1 MTTSGMPTHI
11 NVATPGRS
19 RWAPASTQNHHP
31 HQPTHLARTKVSQ
44 NPHKNPA
51 PIDKTNHIRTQYPGS
66 CDVWRVL
73 LFLPPPAA
81 CVSKYQRTG
90 RRARSVP
97 RKLGVQPTAG
107 THTHTHNTQ
116 HPFSL
121 NGLKLSTLFPS
132 FNSTAGIGTL
142 ERLGFGPH
150 LDTTSVWAS
159 TTSPPCKNPLQDP
172 PARVAM
178 LSGVHW

>member
-1 MTTSGMPTHI
+1 MECQHTSTWPLQEDHAGRPRPLKIITHT
-11 NVATPGRS
+11 NQHTL
-19 RWAPASTQNHHP
+19 
-31 HQPTHLARTKVSQ
+31 LAQKSQRTRTR
-44 NPHKNPA
+44 NPA

-107 THTHTHNTQ
+107 THTHTTLNTL
-116 HPFSL
+116 SL
-121 NGLKLSTLFPS
+121 NRLKLSTLFPS
-132 FNSTAGIGTL
+132 FNSPAGIGTL
-142 ERLGFGPH
+142 EQLGFGPH
-150 LDTTSVWAS
+150 LDTTSVCAS
-159 TTSPPCKNPLQDP
+159 TTSPPCKHPLQDP